1 MADISALNTLI
12 ELATTEVDDAAVRL
26 GRAVRAVEEAKQK
39 LDLLAGY
46 RDDYAL
52 RFQNTMANGFT
63 PMAYRNFQGFMDKLD
78 QAINGQ
84 QQLVR
89 DAEWRV
95 GQERGAWR
103 ESERKRISF
112 DTLASR
118 AKTAAD
124 QKTARREQ
132 KQTDE
137 QAARKLLYKR

>member
-26 GRAVRAVEEAKQK
+26 GRAVRAVEDAQQK
-39 LDLLAGY
+39 LGLLAGY
-46 RDDYAL
+46 RDDYAQ

-89 DAEWRV
+89 DAERRV
-95 GQERGAWR
+95 EHERGAWR
-103 ESERKRISF
+103 ECERKRISY
-112 DTLASR
+112 DALASR

-124 QKTARREQ
+124 QKTAKREQ

>member
-12 ELATTEVDDAAVRL
+12 ELATTEVDDAAARL
-26 GRAVRAVEEAKQK
+26 GRAVRAAEDARQK
-39 LDLLAGY
+39 LSLLGNY
-46 RDDYAL
+46 RDDYAQ
-52 RFQNTMANGFT
+52 RFQHTMANGFT

-84 QQLVR
+84 QQVVR
-89 DAEWRV
+89 DAEYRV
-95 GQERGAWR
+95 EQERSNWR

-112 DTLASR
+112 DALATR

-124 QKTARREQ
+124 QKVAKREQ

>member
-39 LDLLAGY
+39 LTLLAGY
-46 RDDYAL
+46 RDDYAN
-52 RFQNTMANGFT
+52 RFQNTMADGFT

-84 QQLVR
+84 QQVVG
-89 DAEWRV
+89 DAEYRV
-95 GQERGAWR
+95 EQERSNWR

-112 DTLASR
+112 GALATR

-124 QKTARREQ
+124 QKVAKREQ

>member
-12 ELATTEVDDAAVRL
+12 ELATTEVDDAAARL

-39 LDLLAGY
+39 LGLLAGY
-46 RDDYAL
+46 RDDYAQ

-95 GQERGAWR
+95 EKERGAWR
-103 ESERKRISF
+103 ESERKRISY
-112 DTLASR
+112 DALASR
-118 AKTAAD
+118 ARTAAE
-124 QKTARREQ
+124 QKIAKREQ
-132 KQTDE
+132 KQSDE
-137 QAARKLLYKR
+137 QATRKLFYKR